1 MSSLDH
7 QLDSDQ
13 TEEVN
18 NKMTDTDAKDIDC
31 SRLVLLFKCLVVKK
45 PNNLR
50 LFIWFT
56 IKIHHYKYKQ
66 QNRLLKLYF
75 T

>member
-7 QLDSDQ
+7 QLESDQ

-50 LFIWFT
+50 LFI
-56 IKIHHYKYKQ
+56 
-66 QNRLLKLYF
+66 
-75 T
+75 

>member
-18 NKMTDTDAKDIDC
+18 NKMTDIDAKDIDC
-31 SRLVLLFKCLVVKK
+31 SRLVLIFKFFVVKQLY
-45 PNNLR
+45 NLR
-50 LFIWFT
+50 LFI
-56 IKIHHYKYKQ
+56 
-66 QNRLLKLYF
+66 
-75 T
+75 